1 MGNTWQL
8 QDAKNKLSELIDN
21 AESGEPQTITRR
33 GKRSVVVLNAD
44 DYDHLV
50 APRPRLI
57 DALRNA
63 PPGFDE
69 LDFSRDPSP
78 IPEVLAL

>member
-1 MGNTWQL
+1 MINTWQL
-8 QDAKNKLSELIDN
+8 QDAKNRLSELIDN
-21 AESGEPQTITRR
+21 AESGEPQMITRR
-33 GKRSVVVLNAD
+33 GKRCVVVLNAD
-44 DYDHLV
+44 DYDRLV

-57 DALRNA
+57 DALRSA

-69 LDFSRDPSP
+69 LDFGRDPSP